1 MKMDLGHCQ
10 LRKNEE
16 SGLLLHPTLTPMGK
30 ETGNLNFVGVIR
42 SNL

>member
-16 SGLLLHPTLTPMGK
+16 SGLLHPTLTPMGK